1 MKNLIIFIFA
11 LTLTSCSVNARQSAD
26 AQKLTLTGN
35 PLPTIRHVN
44 DMKIAGDTLWFVYE
58 TEDGFGQCFL
68 RRAAIDTISNN
79 LTVSSDIGKRSDG
92 YYLSYMPYSFI
103 AADGTVR
110 VIGQDDSEIYSV
122 ENDTAL
128 VGPKQYLLGSTG
140 ILPFP
145 IAQYTKDV
153 FMTSPHQYVFIGREP
168 NGGPHYAMS
177 ANMITA
183 EIDTI
188 RKINISPDLQS
199 WMANMGELAYS
210 ATSHRLAFAYLLHP
224 IIEIFGTDSHAI
236 KSVRLGEDT
245 FDSKTLEEA
254 DFENLNV
261 LHTVDITYTPDYI
274 YALYWGYRYND
285 SVNSTP
291 AIIKIDWNGNIIYRQ
306 QVSIPLHRI
315 AASDNA
321 IIGWTGENFVML
333 KLP

>member
-11 LTLTSCSVNARQSAD
+11 LTLTSCTVNAQQSAD
-26 AQKLTLTGN
+26 VQKMILTGN

-68 RRAAIDTISNN
+68 RRASIDTISNN

-92 YYLSYMPYSFI
+92 YYLSYMPYPFI

-128 VGPKQYLLGSTG
+128 VGTKQYLLGSTG

-188 RKINISPDLQS
+188 RKINISPDLQP
-199 WMANMGELAYS
+199 WMPNMGELAYS
-210 ATSHRLAFAYLLHP
+210 ATHQRLAFAYLLHP
-224 IIEIFGTDSHAI
+224 IIEIFDTDSHSI

-245 FDSKTLEEA
+245 FDLKTLEDA
-254 DFENLNV
+254 DFENLNT
-261 LHTVDITYTPDYI
+261 LHTVDITSTPDYI
-274 YALYWGYRYND
+274 YALYWGYRYSD
-285 SVNSTP
+285 SKNCTP
-291 AIIKIDWNGNIIYRQ
+291 TLIKIDWNGNIISRRP
-306 QVSIPLHRI
+306 VKVPLRRI

-321 IIGWTGENFVML
+321 IIGWTGEDFVIL
-333 KLP
+333 RLH